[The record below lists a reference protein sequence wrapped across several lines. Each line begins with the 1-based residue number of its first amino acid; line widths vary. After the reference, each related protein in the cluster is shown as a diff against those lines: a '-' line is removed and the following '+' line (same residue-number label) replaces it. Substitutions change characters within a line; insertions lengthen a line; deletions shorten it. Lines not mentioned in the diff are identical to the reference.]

1 MKNFKKVVFYT
12 DPFLGNYTIQ
22 DLIFFL
28 ENLYIRNK
36 TFDDEVTKLLKSK
49 NISNHKINKLLNI
62 SNTSYN
68 LNFIIK
74 MLNNNL

>member
-12 DPFLGNYTIQ
+12 DPFLGNYTVQ

>member
-49 NISNHKINKLLNI
+49 NISNYKINKLLNI

-68 LNFIIK
+68 LNFIIN